1 MNFNIFCR
9 CDDLEN
15 LGSFVKND
23 KLKREREREKKKLFV
38 FRFLDLRVYRVIV
51 CLEEIICV

>member
-1 MNFNIFCR
+1 MNFYIFCR

-23 KLKREREREKKKLFV
+23 KLKRERKKKLFV